1 MRAGD
6 GACPRSTRGQAAE
19 GDQLDGPITRQTT
32 AGDHHRQRLARHL
45 HGLGPRAV
53 LEAML
58 ELERGADLD
67 DVLAD
72 YGRLDAQLVRALG
85 ADRMPP
91 MPLLLVAGGTA

>member
-1 MRAGD
+1 MRSEN
-6 GACPRSTRGQAAE
+6 GACPRATRGQATE
-19 GDQLDGPITRQTT
+19 GDQLDGPITHQAT

-45 HGLGPRAV
+45 HELGPRAV

-58 ELERGADLD
+58 DLERGASLD

-72 YGRLDAQLVRALG
+72 YGRLDAHIVRALG

-91 MPLLLVAGGTA
+91 MPLLLVAGDSA